1 MVMLEKHAELIVT
14 DSGGVQ
20 KEAFFYAVPCIT
32 LRHETEWVELVEL
45 GWNRLVPPTCAD
57 AIVSGLQDMLGQRG
71 IQASPY
77 GDGNAA
83 GKIADAIEERLA

>member
-1 MVMLEKHAELIVT
+1 MVMLEKHAQLIAT

-20 KEAFFYAVPCIT
+20 KESFFYEVPCIT

-45 GWNRLVPPTCAD
+45 GWNRLVPPTSAD
-57 AIVSGLQDMLGQRG
+57 AILSGLQDMLGQRG
-71 IQASPY
+71 SQGSPY

-83 GKIADAIEERLA
+83 GKIADAIEEHFA